1 MPSRSPRKPTH
12 RRRRRPGWF
21 RPVPLRARADGWSE
35 ARQCGFLSALYVTG
49 SVAAAARAVGMTRA
63 SAYRLRDR
71 KGAES
76 FAAMWDRVL
85 TPPGCGHV
93 AASKPD
99 FRKVTL
105 PTLMSWL
112 DSGFI
117 QPVIYRGRMCHIRRK
132 PDDSTLFRLLRRLGE
147 DVDPK
152 ADWNRA
158 WGTRNFLK
166 PPGLW
171 STSCSGSAT
180 PGPLCARHSSAKE

>member
-1 MPSRSPRKPTH
+1 MPSRSRLSRKPAH

-35 ARQCGFLSALYVTG
+35 ARQCEFLAQLYVTG
-49 SVAAAARAVGMTRA
+49 SVAAAAGAVGMARA

-85 TPPGCGHV
+85 TPPGSGHF
-93 AASKPD
+93 ATSKPD

-105 PTLMSWL
+105 PTLFSWL
-112 DSGFI
+112 ETGFV
-117 QPVIYRGRMCHIRRK
+117 QPVIYRGRMCGVRRK
-132 PDDSTLFRLLRRLGE
+132 PDDSTLFRLLRRFGE

-152 ADWNRA
+152 ADWGR
-158 WGTRNFLK
+158 G
-166 PPGLW
+166 
-171 STSCSGSAT
+171 
-180 PGPLCARHSSAKE
+180 